1 MASGMNW
8 DKVRRQRQL
17 QKEPLG
23 TKPKPKNTLYA
34 RYGRFGRCMRT
45 LDGGKRCPYAINGRG
60 KVLCDMHLK
69 EEAVV
74 T

>member
-1 MASGMNW
+1 MSSGMNW

-17 QKEPLG
+17 QQQPLN
-23 TKPKPKNTLYA
+23 TQPKKKTLHA

-69 EEAVV
+69 EETLV